1 MQRID
6 ASARAISASLTFL
19 AVMTFRSRSM
29 ASSDDVKRKRF
40 SEKKEKRLFPASLKG
55 RRVPSTTNQ
64 SRGVF
69 PLSRLPTSIQVQE
82 AWKIDGHIACHGM
95 SKDDDDDE
103 KLGWN

>member
-6 ASARAISASLTFL
+6 ASARALSASLTFL

-40 SEKKEKRLFPASLKG
+40 SGKKKRLFPASLKG
-55 RRVPSTTNQ
+55 RRVPSTTSQ

-82 AWKIDGHIACHGM
+82 AWKIDGHIACRAMG
-95 SKDDDDDE
+95 KDDDDDE